1 MTHVPTGGERLA
13 AALVRHDVQTIFTL
27 AGGHISPIFVAAKQA
42 GIRVVDVRDEA
53 NAVFAADATAR
64 LTGTIGVAVVT
75 AGPGLTN
82 SLTPLRNALMARSP
96 VVLLC
101 GATATVLRGRGSLQD
116 IDQMAA
122 VRPHVKWAG
131 RVDRAADLILMFE
144 RAAATAREGVCGPV
158 ALECPVDLLYD
169 AGIVR
174 EMYGVTR
181 PLAAGAPFAAR
192 VERWY
197 LERHLRRALDS
208 GAHADDDTPPA
219 PVKRC
224 RPVRRAV
231 AKARALLDR
240 AERPVLLVGS
250 QAMEAPHE
258 VAALAEAIGALG
270 VPVYLAGMARGLL
283 GAAHALQLRHERKVA
298 LREAD
303 CVVLA
308 GSPMDFRLDYGRHI
322 AHGATVITANA
333 DATELR
339 RNRAP
344 TLGVHGDADLFLRD
358 LAAATPRVAWGEWVD
373 TPGKRDAARGAWIDT
388 LRRRDAARE
397 WEIAARGTDDV
408 RPINPIAL
416 CKAVDSLLTDES
428 ILVADGGDFV
438 ATASYVLHP
447 RAPLSW
453 LDPGV
458 FGTLG
463 VGAGFA
469 MGAKLFRPG
478 ADVWLLYGDGAAGF
492 SVIEFDTMV
501 RHGIPVIAVVGND
514 GAWAQIMR
522 DQVPMLGD
530 DVATV
535 LGRTAFDT
543 VADALGAKGF
553 VIDRPEAI
561 VPTLTA
567 ARDAARAGTP
577 ALVNAHIGLTDFRKG
592 SISL

>member
-1 MTHVPTGGERLA
+1 MSAATAPTGGDRLA
-13 AALVRHDVQTIFTL
+13 AALVRHGVRTMFTL
-27 AGGHISPIFVAAKQA
+27 AGGHISPIFVSAKRA
-42 GIRVVDVRDEA
+42 GIRIVDVRDEA

-64 LTGTIGVAVVT
+64 LTGSIGVAAVT

-82 SLTPLRNALMARSP
+82 SMTPLRNALMARSP

-131 RVDRAADLILMFE
+131 QVNRAADLIPMFE
-144 RAAATAREGVCGPV
+144 QAAAIAREAPCGPV

-169 AGIVR
+169 ADIVR
-174 EMYGVTR
+174 EMYGVTK
-181 PLAAGAPFAAR
+181 PLAANAPFAKR
-192 VERWY
+192 IERWY
-197 LERHLRRALDS
+197 LERHLRATLGT
-208 GAHADDDTPPA
+208 GAIHDREAPPA
-219 PVKRC
+219 PVKRL
-224 RPVRRAV
+224 RPGARAV

-250 QAMEAPHE
+250 QAMEAPLE
-258 VAALAEAIGALG
+258 AAALAEAVGALG
-270 VPVYLAGMARGLL
+270 VPTYLAGMARGLL
-283 GAAHALQLRHERKVA
+283 GASHPLQMRQQRKDA
-298 LREAD
+298 LRASD
-303 CVVLA
+303 CVILA
-308 GSPMDFRLDYGRHI
+308 GSPMDFRLDYGRHMP
-322 AHGATVITANA
+322 HGATVITANA
-333 DATELR
+333 DGSELR

-344 TLGVHGDADLFLRD
+344 TLGVHGDADLFVRA
-358 LAAATPRVAWGEWVD
+358 LASRPPNASWSAW
-373 TPGKRDAARGAWIDT
+373 ADT
-388 LRRRDAARE
+388 LRARDAARE
-397 WEIAARGTDDV
+397 VEIAQRAADDV
-408 RPINPIAL
+408 KPVNPIAL
-416 CKAVDSLLTDES
+416 CQAIDALLSDDSM
-428 ILVADGGDFV
+428 IVADGGDFV

-447 RAPLSW
+447 RGPLSW

-469 MGAKLFRPG
+469 MGAKIHRPN

-501 RHGIPVIAVVGND
+501 RHGLAVIAVVGND
-514 GAWAQIMR
+514 GAWAHIMR

-535 LGRTAFDT
+535 LGRTAFDK
-543 VADALGAKGF
+543 VASALGADGF
-553 VIDRPEAI
+553 VIDSAAAI
-561 VPTLTA
+561 VPALTA
-567 ARDAARAGTP
+567 ARDAARAGRP

>member
-1 MTHVPTGGERLA
+1 MAGDPRPTGGERLA
-13 AALVRHDVQTIFTL
+13 AALVRHGVRTMFTL
-27 AGGHISPIFVAAKQA
+27 AGGHISPIFVAAKRQ

-64 LTGTIGVAVVT
+64 LTGTIGVAAVT

-131 RVDRAADLILMFE
+131 QVNGADELIPMFE
-144 RAAATAREGVCGPV
+144 RAVATAREGVCGPV

-169 AGIVR
+169 AALVR
-174 EMYGVTR
+174 EMYGVTK
-181 PLAAGAPFAAR
+181 PLPAGAPWGKR
-192 VERWY
+192 LERWY
-197 LERHLRRALDS
+197 LERHLRRALGTG
-208 GAHADDDTPPA
+208 GAADDESPPRA
-219 PVKRC
+219 VKRC
-224 RPVRRAV
+224 KPAPRAV
-231 AKARALLDR
+231 AKARALLER
-240 AERPVLLVGS
+240 AERPLLLVGS
-250 QAMEAPHE
+250 QAMESPREA
-258 VAALAEAIGALG
+258 AALAEAIGALG
-270 VPVYLAGMARGLL
+270 VPTYLAGMARGLL
-283 GAAHALQLRHERKVA
+283 GAAHPLQLRHERKVA

-303 CVVLA
+303 CVLLA
-308 GSPMDFRLDYGRHI
+308 GSPMDFRLDYGRHMP
-322 AHGATVITANA
+322 HGATVITANA
-333 DATELR
+333 DPTELR

-344 TLGVHGDADLFLRD
+344 TLGVHGDADLFVRV
-358 LAAATPRVAWGEWVD
+358 LASAAPRQAWGAWAESLRA
-373 TPGKRDAARGAWIDT
+373 RDAVREAEIAKRGA
-388 LRRRDAARE
+388 
-397 WEIAARGTDDV
+397 DDV
-408 RPINPIAL
+408 RPVNPIAL
-416 CKAVDSLLTDES
+416 CKAIDALLTDDAM
-428 ILVADGGDFV
+428 IVADGGDFV
-438 ATASYVLHP
+438 ATASYVLRP

-469 MGAKLFRPG
+469 MGAKLHRPD

-535 LGRTAFDT
+535 LGRTAFDR
-543 VADALGAKGF
+543 VAEALGARGF
-553 VIDRPEAI
+553 VVDHPEGMRA
-561 VPTLTA
+561 TLEA

-577 ALVNAHIGLTDFRKG
+577 ALVNVHIGLTDFRKG